1 MTKKRHKA
9 LEVLYSSAQ
18 QQNPTF
24 TKATT
29 YQTKFLEQ
37 RAGRFH
43 LASQQVPPGM
53 GSQFLVRLVKP
64 FHQRSQAPANPIFDQ
79 TATLFP
85 SLRLLM
91 GGKQAFLV
99 FIPHAPYL
107 NTWEAGRGRGSSSSR
122 LNLLAALGLQ
132 TSLAE

>member
-1 MTKKRHKA
+1 MFSAATKSHKI
-9 LEVLYSSAQ
+9 
-18 QQNPTF
+18 

-37 RAGRFH
+37 HAGRFH

-64 FHQRSQAPANPIFDQ
+64 FHQRSQVPANPVFDQ

-107 NTWEAGRGRGSSSSR
+107 NTWEIGRGRGSSSSR
-122 LNLLAALGLQ
+122 LNPLAALGLQ